1 MTEPAARVWK
11 KIALF
16 YALTML
22 FSGAFDALVLHAGKM
37 DAGNLLYVT
46 GAMWSPALAAFATK
60 RLFGERIRELPWG
73 WGLSRYA
80 WLGYLIPIAYALP
93 VYLIVWI
100 SGLGRF
106 ADATFVRQTAEQ
118 FGWNN
123 FPPALTLTLFV
134 LLTATV
140 GLVAKTSRALGEE
153 IGWRGFLVPELAKV
167 VSFPLVALISG
178 VMWAAYHFTVLIF
191 ADYNA
196 GTPVWYGLTCFT
208 LMVIGDSFIMAW
220 LTLRSRSLWP
230 AALFHGSHNLW
241 IQSILTPLTRDTG
254 PTKYIIDEFGIGL
267 VITTLIAAVVVWREM
282 ARPREIQPLQHP

>member
-1 MTEPAARVWK
+1 
-11 KIALF
+11 
-16 YALTML
+16 ML

-60 RLFGERIRELPWG
+60 RLFGESIRDLPWV
-73 WGLSRYA
+73 WGRAKYA

-93 VYLIVWI
+93 VYLLVWI
-100 SGLGRF
+100 TGFGGF
-106 ADATFVRQTAEQ
+106 AEETFVRRTAEQ

-123 FPPALTLTLFV
+123 FPPALTLALFV

-140 GLVAKTSRALGEE
+140 GLVAKASRALGEE

-178 VMWAAYHFTVLIF
+178 LMWAAYHFTVLIF

-254 PTKYIIDEFGIGL
+254 PTKYIVDEFGIGL
-267 VITTLIAAVVVWREM
+267 VITTLAAALIVWREM
-282 ARPREIQPLQHP
+282 RRIGLQRDAVRR